1 MPGAL
6 TRRAEFGAAVDLAA
20 RSVPIV
26 VATEAPVMRDGYAEV
41 LRMSAVDLA
50 RAPLPLI
57 ESHDATRVN
66 IGIVD
71 QLRVDGDTL
80 RGIAIFGVSSRA
92 SELLADVQAG
102 IVRGVSV
109 GYRHADDGR
118 EITLPDGRRAV
129 AFAWQPHE
137 ASIVAVPADTG
148 AGFYRS
154 HTGDHRMTT
163 TPTAAPADEVR
174 ALTRGLPAEFA
185 DALIAAGCTIDQAR
199 DAAAAELARRD
210 AAAGG
215 HRNVAPADYFA
226 RRSSEP
232 ELARAQM
239 ADALAARMGA
249 SGIDTSANQYRGAR
263 IVDMARDHLELRNVR
278 TSAMSASDI
287 IKRALHGSGD
297 FAALLTESG
306 NRVLAAQF
314 GAYQGGLRR
323 AAKQTTIRDFR
334 AKSVIKLGEAPSLQ
348 LVNEHGEFKYGTM
361 ATATEGYSLKT
372 YGRIFGITRQ
382 ALINDDLSAFDG
394 VIRRFAEAAYQL
406 ENGQLVELLT
416 QASGVGPT
424 MSDSIALFHADH
436 GNLATGGGSALSET
450 SLAAARAAM
459 RLQKGLDGSTPV
471 DCVPR
476 FLVVPAALE
485 NTALQLTTE
494 TTPATSGTVNPTG
507 RNLEVVV
514 DPRLDAVSA
523 TAWYLAA
530 DPDRMPTLEF
540 AYLEGDAGPRIETDY
555 GFDVD
560 GVSYKCRLD
569 FGCGVL
575 DHRGLYRAAGA

>member
-6 TRRAEFGAAVDLAA
+6 TRRAEFGGGVDLAA

-80 RGIAIFGVSSRA
+80 RGIAIFGMSSRA

-137 ASIVAVPADTG
+137 ASVVAIPADVR

-154 HTGDHRMTT
+154 TGDHMNTA
-163 TPTAAPADEVR
+163 TAAPDAAEVR
-174 ALTRGLPAEFA
+174 NLCRGLPDGFA
-185 DALIAAGCTIDQAR
+185 DALITTGASL
-199 DAAAAELARRD
+199 DAARAAVTAELARRD

-215 HRNVAPADYFA
+215 HRNVTPADYFA

-249 SGIDTSANQYRGAR
+249 TGIDTSANQYRGAR

-287 IKRALHGSGD
+287 IKRALHGTGD

-372 YGRIFGITRQ
+372 YGRIFGVTRQ
-382 ALINDDLSAFDG
+382 ALVNDDLSAFDG
-394 VIRRFAEAAYQL
+394 VIRRFAEAAFQL
-406 ENGQLVELLT
+406 ENGELVTLLT
-416 QASGVGPT
+416 QSSGAGPT
-424 MSDSIALFHADH
+424 MSDGAALFHADH

-459 RLQKGLDGSTPV
+459 RLQKGLDGSTPI
-471 DCVPR
+471 DATPR
-476 FLVVPAALE
+476 FLIVPAALE

-494 TTPATSGTVNPTG
+494 TTPATSGNVNPTG

-530 DPDRMPTLEF
+530 DPDRMPTLEY
-540 AYLEGDAGPRIETDY
+540 AYLETDTGPRIEADF
-555 GFDVD
+555 GFDID

>member
-1 MPGAL
+1 
-6 TRRAEFGAAVDLAA
+6 
-20 RSVPIV
+20 
-26 VATEAPVMRDGYAEV
+26 
-41 LRMSAVDLA
+41 
-50 RAPLPLI
+50 
-57 ESHDATRVN
+57 
-66 IGIVD
+66 
-71 QLRVDGDTL
+71 
-80 RGIAIFGVSSRA
+80 
-92 SELLADVQAG
+92 
-102 IVRGVSV
+102 
-109 GYRHADDGR
+109 
-118 EITLPDGRRAV
+118 
-129 AFAWQPHE
+129 
-137 ASIVAVPADTG
+137 
-148 AGFYRS
+148 
-154 HTGDHRMTT
+154 
-163 TPTAAPADEVR
+163 
-174 ALTRGLPAEFA
+174 
-185 DALIAAGCTIDQAR
+185 
-199 DAAAAELARRD
+199 
-210 AAAGG
+210 
-215 HRNVAPADYFA
+215 
-226 RRSSEP
+226 
-232 ELARAQM
+232 M

-287 IKRALHGSGD
+287 IKRALHGTGD

-394 VIRRFAEAAYQL
+394 VIRRFAESAFQL

-416 QASGVGPT
+416 QASGSGPT

-459 RLQKGLDGSTPV
+459 RLQKGLDGSTPI
-471 DCVPR
+471 DATPR
-476 FLVVPAALE
+476 FLIVPAALE

-494 TTPATSGTVNPTG
+494 TTPATASAVNPTG

-540 AYLEGDAGPRIETDY
+540 SYLEGDAGPRIETDF

>member
-1 MPGAL
+1 MQHGAL
-6 TRRAEFGAAVDLAA
+6 TRRAEFGAVDLAA

-26 VATEAPVMRDGYAEV
+26 VATEAPVMRDGYVEI
-41 LRMSAVDLA
+41 LRMAGADLA

-71 QLRVDGDTL
+71 QLRVDGDLL
-80 RGIAIFGVSSRA
+80 RGIAIFGMSSRA
-92 SELLADVQAG
+92 SELLVDVQAG

-137 ASIVAVPADTG
+137 ASIVAIPADVR

-154 HTGDHRMTT
+154 TGDHMNTA
-163 TPTAAPADEVR
+163 TPDAAEVR
-174 ALTRGLPAEFA
+174 NLCRGLPDGFA
-185 DALIAAGCTIDQAR
+185 DGLIAAGCTIDQAR
-199 DAAAAELARRD
+199 AAATTELARRD

-226 RRSSEP
+226 RRSGEP
-232 ELARAQM
+232 ALARAQM

-287 IKRALHGSGD
+287 IKRALHGTGD

-306 NRVLAAQF
+306 NRVLATQF
-314 GAYQGGLRR
+314 GAYLGGLRR

-334 AKSVIKLGEAPSLQ
+334 AKSVIKLGEAPSLLQ
-348 LVNEHGEFKYGTM
+348 TNEHGEFKYGTM

-406 ENGQLVELLT
+406 ENQQLVELLT
-416 QASGVGPT
+416 QASGAGPT
-424 MSDSIALFHADH
+424 MSDSVALFHGDH

-459 RLQKGLDGSTPV
+459 RLQKGVDGSTPI
-471 DCVPR
+471 DATPR
-476 FLVVPAALE
+476 FLIVPAALE
-485 NTALQLTTE
+485 NTALQLTAE
-494 TTPATSGTVNPTG
+494 TTPATSGNVNPTG

-523 TAWYLAA
+523 TAWYLVA
-530 DPDRMPTLEF
+530 DPDRLPTLEY
-540 AYLEGDAGPRIETDY
+540 AYLESDAGPRIESDY